1 MKIMNDKPESLPLSL
16 FLPENLDLSDQ
27 EELGR
32 AAQKEAAMM
41 PGSLAHT
48 GLARGLALAAFHKWR
63 HTYDEGFLGLEEA
76 IEKRSFNCMNETAL
90 LSLVGK
96 ILDGVVACVP
106 IVETRR
112 DSRDQRLAER
122 LNNMHGSTALLHE
135 NGKIAHI
142 SNWAVK
148 ESIQPDHYPT
158 GRQCSRDYRQQNPD
172 MLERNGITQLRY
184 GFDGT
189 LTELRDEETKAPYDA
204 DHDQETFTFFC
215 GEEGMKSYLNTIEK
229 MSALTEKRS
238 PQILPGQ
245 LMPRI

>member
-1 MKIMNDKPESLPLSL
+1 MNKAEPSIDLSL
-16 FLPENLDLSDQ
+16 FLPDNLDLSHQ
-27 EELGR
+27 EEVCR
-32 AAQKEAAMM
+32 AAHEEAAMTT
-41 PGSLAHT
+41 GSTAHT
-48 GLARGLALAAFHKWR
+48 GLARGLILAASRKWR
-63 HTYDEGFLGLEEA
+63 HSYDEGFLSMEEA

-135 NGKIAHI
+135 NGNIALI

-158 GRQCSRDYRQQNPD
+158 GRQCSHDYRKQNPE

-204 DHDQETFTFFC
+204 DSDHETFTFFC